1 MFFLN
6 YNLKLWRTNKEGI
19 TKREQL
25 EKHLNEKVKV
35 QLFDGD
41 IIEGYLRKTGE
52 YDFKN
57 NPNLYIPKNYYF
69 LTGGGLNCVSCLF
82 RVSHV
87 VKIQEYYK

>member
-1 MFFLN
+1 M
-6 YNLKLWRTNKEGI
+6 KLWRTNKEGI

-69 LTGGGLNCVSCLF
+69 LTDGGLNCVSCLF